1 MWEAERTLLS
11 ATIPKMTP
19 AAKAEGPRIRGCDH
33 RLKNRKL
40 FSESRRDMG
49 FPHDIKG
56 RDVARFLI
64 EQGLEVLEKRRGA
77 KGAESKLRE
86 KQDSQAA

>member
-1 MWEAERTLLS
+1 
-11 ATIPKMTP
+11 
-19 AAKAEGPRIRGCDH
+19 
-33 RLKNRKL
+33 
-40 FSESRRDMG
+40 MG

-56 RDVARFLI
+56 RDVARFLS
-64 EQGLEVLEKRRGA
+64 LEVLEKRRGA